1 MCQSEEL
8 TLFNMLS
15 SIHATLQCYTVLA
28 TTGAGKEMGRL
39 GPELSCSA
47 LQTHTEVNKHR
58 CFNSQSPDGAV
69 VRRMSVG
76 VFHAAVAEVCPVP
89 GSA

>member
-39 GPELSCSA
+39 GPDCHAVLYK
-47 LQTHTEVNKHR
+47 HTQK
-58 CFNSQSPDGAV
+58 
-69 VRRMSVG
+69 
-76 VFHAAVAEVCPVP
+76 
-89 GSA
+89 